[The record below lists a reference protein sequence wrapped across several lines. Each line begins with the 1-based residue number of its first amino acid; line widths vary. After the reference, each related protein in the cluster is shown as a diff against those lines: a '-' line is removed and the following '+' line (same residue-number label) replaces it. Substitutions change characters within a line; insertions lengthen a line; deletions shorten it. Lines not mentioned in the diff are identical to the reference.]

1 MILNDFLH
9 FKDSID
15 DLILKLKRELRKLEN
30 ENKILKQ
37 KAAPITQSATQ
48 SIKLFQNNLSRSD
61 SQLYGKLKEFMNENR
76 HLR

>member
-1 MILNDFLH
+1 MH

-61 SQLYGKLKEFMNENR
+61 SQLYGKLRVYERKQTFEVIAF
-76 HLR
+76 